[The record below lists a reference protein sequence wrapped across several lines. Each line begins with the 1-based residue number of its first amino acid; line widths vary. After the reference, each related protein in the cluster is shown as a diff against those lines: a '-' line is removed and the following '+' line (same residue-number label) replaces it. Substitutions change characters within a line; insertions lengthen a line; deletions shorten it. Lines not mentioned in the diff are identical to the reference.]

1 MAITAEFRPNP
12 ATSTAAFGR
21 MFYGLDNRIMFSQV
35 LIDDLNTLGR
45 CYQKNDPTSP
55 DISDLL
61 ATDGGDIQLQN
72 AGAIL
77 KLEEFLN
84 GIIAFCEKGVFY
96 VYGPQSGFNAT
107 EYTIQKVT
115 EFSLYAVEG
124 TQRIGDALMYV
135 SQNGVFVLQPNEFGQ
150 LKAVNITEQTIN
162 TYYQEFVRSDIFA
175 GYDIEQKQVFFVSRS
190 TKKGLV
196 YDTRVQ
202 GWFPYQYTGPE
213 DLLLSALVRKRARL
227 LFVNQNTATAT
238 RNFATQSS
246 RAFTDF
252 GVSYESY
259 LLSQPETLGDF
270 TKRQTAINMKALFE
284 KTEETIT
291 GYENGAYVFDYPSS
305 CTFQAYWDFDKSNAY
320 RKWTREVVLYKP
332 HELYKPEQRGFIPDS
347 FPYVFDTGESVIE
360 KRINIRGTGKAVQ
373 FKFSSDAGKDMRLL
387 GFGVEWAQGTRQ

>member
-135 SQNGVFVLQPNEFGQ
+135 AQNGVFVLQPNEFGQ

-162 TYYQEFVRSDIFA
+162 TYYQEFVRPDIFA

-373 FKFSSDAGKDMRLL
+373 FKFSSDAGKDLRLL
-387 GFGVEWAQGTRQ
+387 GFGVEWAQGSRQ

>member
-135 SQNGVFVLQPNEFGQ
+135 AQNGVFVLQPNEFGQ

-373 FKFSSDAGKDMRLL
+373 FKFSSDAGKDLRLL
-387 GFGVEWAQGTRQ
+387 GFGVEWAQGSRQ

>member
-135 SQNGVFVLQPNEFGQ
+135 AQNGVFVLQPNEFGQ

-252 GVSYESY
+252 GTSYDSY
-259 LLSQPETLGDF
+259 LLSQPESLGEF
-270 TKRQTAINMKALFE
+270 TRKQTAVNMRVLME
-284 KTEETIT
+284 KTETNVT
-291 GYENGAYVFDYPSS
+291 GYSAGKYVYDYPSS
-305 CTFQAYWDFDKSNAY
+305 CTFEAYWDFDSSNAY
-320 RKWTREVVLYKP
+320 KKHTSPVQ
-332 HELYKPEQRGFIPDS
+332 LYKPEQRGFVPTS
-347 FPYVFDTGESVIE
+347 FPASFDTGESVIE
-360 KRINIRGTGKAVQ
+360 QRINIRGTGKAVQ
-373 FKFSSDAGKDMRLL
+373 FKFSSDAGKDLRLL
-387 GFGVEWAQGTRQ
+387 GFGVEWAQGSRQ